1 MKRSTMVDVRR
12 TWNSTRGRQRIVSKI
27 LLINTLYFCVIV
39 SNGMRINVLFGLWD
53 NFIAFTKDRHDVFSV

>member
-1 MKRSTMVDVRR
+1 MIDVRR